1 MKKLLSF
8 LLTAV
13 LLYALCVPAFAL
25 QIFVKTPTGKHI
37 FLEVDRTDTI
47 DDVKAKIEEEVGTP
61 AEQQTLIFA
70 GKTLEDGHTL
80 QDYNIQEDS
89 TLHMLIDEQVYTITF
104 EDGSPAAVDAQVVTT
119 FDETDIAYTVTIP
132 ADFSVAWGTTAPIDA
147 GYTVETKLGI
157 GQQLN
162 VSVTPEGERLFT
174 NAEAQAAGYAG
185 IAYSALTN
193 ASQTFPAVTNGAQDS
208 AAVTFSI
215 AQAAWDAVPVGAYRT
230 TLIYTV
236 EAA

>member
-1 MKKLLSF
+1 
-8 LLTAV
+8 
-13 LLYALCVPAFAL
+13 
-25 QIFVKTPTGKHI
+25 
-37 FLEVDRTDTI
+37 
-47 DDVKAKIEEEVGTP
+47 
-61 AEQQTLIFA
+61 
-70 GKTLEDGHTL
+70 
-80 QDYNIQEDS
+80 
-89 TLHMLIDEQVYTITF
+89 MLIDEQVYTITF

-157 GQQLN
+157 GQQLT
-162 VSVTPEGERLFT
+162 VSAPPGGDRFYKNEDAR
-174 NAEAQAAGYAG
+174 AAGYG
-185 IAYSALTN
+185 GFAYPALTTPTQP
-193 ASQTFPAVTNGAQDS
+193 SPAVTNGAQDS

-236 EAA
+236 ETA

>member
-13 LLYALCVPAFAL
+13 LLYALCVPAFAM
-25 QIFVKTPTGKHI
+25 QILVKTLTGKFI
-37 FLEVDRTDTI
+37 TLEVEPTDRI
-47 DDVKAKIEEEVGTP
+47 EDVKAKIEDKEGVP
-61 AEQQTLIFA
+61 AKNQTLIFA
-70 GKTLEDGHTL
+70 GKMLEDGNTL
-80 QDYNIQEDS
+80 QDYSIQKDS
-89 TLHMLIDEQVYTITF
+89 TLHLVVDEQVYTITF

-119 FDETDIAYTVTIP
+119 FSETDIAYTVTIP
-132 ADFSVAWGTTAPIDA
+132 ADFSVAWGTTDPIDA
-147 GYTVETKLGI
+147 SYAVETTLAI
-157 GQQLN
+157 GQQLA

>member
-1 MKKLLSF
+1 MKKLLSL

-13 LLYALCVPAFAL
+13 LLYALCVPAFAM
-25 QIFVKTPTGKHI
+25 QILVKTLTGKHI
-37 FLEVDRTDTI
+37 MLEVEPTDTI
-47 DDVKAKIEEEVGTP
+47 DDVKAMIEEKEGIP
-61 AEQQTLIFA
+61 AENQTLIFA
-70 GKTLEDGHTL
+70 GKHLEGGHTL
-80 QDYNIQEDS
+80 QDYNIQKGS
-89 TLHMLIDEQVYTITF
+89 TLHMVIPEQSYTITF
-104 EDGSPAAVDAQVVTT
+104 EDGSPATADAQVVTT

-147 GYTVETKLGI
+147 SYAVETALAI
-157 GQQLN
+157 GQQLT

-193 ASQTFPAVTNGAQDS
+193 ASQSFPAVTDGAQAS
-208 AAVTFSI
+208 AAVTFSV
-215 AQAAWDAVPVGAYRT
+215 AQAAWDAVPVGTYHT